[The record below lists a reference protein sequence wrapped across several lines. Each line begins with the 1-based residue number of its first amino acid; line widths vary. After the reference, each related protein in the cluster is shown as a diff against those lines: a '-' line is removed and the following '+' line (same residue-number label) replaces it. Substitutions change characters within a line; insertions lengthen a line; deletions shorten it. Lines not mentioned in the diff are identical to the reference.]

1 MYSSALFL
9 SLCQCCCSWLIKT
22 RITGGK
28 AFFGFI
34 SVWLGVALGVFRYRH
49 KAWDAGE
56 CSGACKCRQ
65 DIYVLR
71 KSHSVFIRKKKKSR
85 NKKNLCSFVF
95 WFGFVKSKDDKL
107 MLDFSMLC
115 FRDCHKMDK
124 MQSVWIRSRLRWLN
138 SQEMQKSFKSKLKY
152 LLVTCKSSYH
162 SKNGFYI

>member
-1 MYSSALFL
+1 MSSDTGTKPGMQGSVLVLVNVGRISMCLGNLILCL
-9 SLCQCCCSWLIKT
+9 SEK
-22 RITGGK
+22 
-28 AFFGFI
+28 
-34 SVWLGVALGVFRYRH
+34 
-49 KAWDAGE
+49 
-56 CSGACKCRQ
+56 
-65 DIYVLR
+65 
-71 KSHSVFIRKKKKSR
+71 KKKKSR

-95 WFGFVKSKDDKL
+95 WFDFVKSKDDKL